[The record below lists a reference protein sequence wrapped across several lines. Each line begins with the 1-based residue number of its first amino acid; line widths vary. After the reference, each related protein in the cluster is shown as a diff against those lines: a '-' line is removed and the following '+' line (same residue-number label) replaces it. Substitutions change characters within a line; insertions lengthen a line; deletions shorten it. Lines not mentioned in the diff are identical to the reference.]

1 MHTTIPVSTTVVAEL
16 IPTGACHVIATLDP
30 LNHKKAL
37 FALLIA
43 EISLQQPNHLSL
55 TPSELWMGSI
65 HAGRAIF
72 YQALLAQ
79 QVILAFQATQLLTA
93 VRTKLVAST
102 LYRVKIFLYFEV
114 SLLQLCRQG
123 IINFSFCMNGAGT
136 TLPRALNI
144 TKLVF

>member
-1 MHTTIPVSTTVVAEL
+1 MHATIPVPTTVVAEL
-16 IPTGACHVIATLDP
+16 VPTGACHVIATLDP
-30 LNHKKAL
+30 LNHKKTL
-37 FALLIA
+37 LALLIA

-55 TPSELWMGSI
+55 TPSKLWMGFI
-65 HAGRAIF
+65 HAGGAIF
-72 YQALLAQ
+72 YQTLLAQ

-93 VRTKLVAST
+93 VRAKFVASA

-114 SLLQLCRQG
+114 SLLQLGRQG
-123 IINFSFCMNGAGT
+123 IIDFSFCMNGTDT

>member
-1 MHTTIPVSTTVVAEL
+1 MHTMIPVPSTVVTEL
-16 IPTGACHVIATLDP
+16 IPTGACHVIATLNP
-30 LNHKKAL
+30 LNHKQTL

-55 TPSELWMGSI
+55 TPSKLWMGFI
-65 HAGRAIF
+65 HAGGAIF
-72 YQALLAQ
+72 CQALLAQ
-79 QVILAFQATQLLTA
+79 QVILAFQTAQLLTA
-93 VRTKLVAST
+93 VRAKLVAST

-114 SLLQLCRQG
+114 SLLQLYRQG
-123 IINFSFCMNGAGT
+123 IIDFSFCMNGAGT